1 MPCRGGGIVS
11 IGHAIQTKGTT
22 MDSTLLMFTLVMLSI
37 LVGGIVVYKK
47 TQ

>member
-1 MPCRGGGIVS
+1 VS
-11 IGHAIQTKGTT
+11 IGYAIQTKGAA